1 MFLAAKMNEFEC
13 STCTICLTGT
23 LSKLSIQELGFT
35 ACTVVT
41 FALKPARV
49 FSKMIIDFH
58 KSSESIL
65 RRKERIRSLKVPF
78 FFCLIFVVY
87 CAWLVKRNLF
97 IYCGFKAG
105 LFPLLLQ
112 APTLWGRHLR
122 MAFVYHSTFESFAFR
137 RMFANIRGHYKMGSF
152 WWKLDHFQ

>member
-23 LSKLSIQELGFT
+23 LSKLCVRGLGFT

-41 FALKPARV
+41 FALKPAKV

-58 KSSESIL
+58 KSPESIR
-65 RRKERIRSLKVPF
+65 RRKRSLKVPF

-97 IYCGFKAG
+97 ICCGFKAG

-122 MAFVYHSTFESFAFR
+122 MTFVYHSTIVER
-137 RMFANIRGHYKMGSF
+137 RVVRFSSYVCQYSRS
-152 WWKLDHFQ
+152 L